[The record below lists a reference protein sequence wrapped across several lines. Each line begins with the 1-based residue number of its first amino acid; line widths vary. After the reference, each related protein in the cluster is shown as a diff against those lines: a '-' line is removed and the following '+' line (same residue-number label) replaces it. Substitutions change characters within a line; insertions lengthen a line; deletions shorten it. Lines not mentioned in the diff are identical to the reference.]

1 MQGLRWFA
9 LACTQMMMS
18 LQAIALGDSGS
29 SPIQF
34 SDGPR
39 THESLEQ
46 RLANWGRV
54 SVGKDNSVL
63 QEFWL
68 LGRYHGQHYWSEGDR
83 GGSSDWEN
91 RRYRMGAQATL
102 YEKWT
107 LHAQMVSGSDFEP
120 FYNGFTELW
129 SQWRFS
135 EQLALTIG
143 QQKHRFTHDRNV
155 SSRYINTLE
164 RGQLLNMFGADY
176 TPAVTLQGTI
186 GKLSYYSGVFS
197 NATGRNM
204 WDAFTELDS
213 GYSLLANS
221 YYDVNRYLPTDS
233 AFVGMSYVFSDANAK
248 ATNLNVF
255 QQGISNV
262 LVLTK
267 GPGSLIA
274 ESVLGL
280 DSERGDAYGIN
291 VQVGYF
297 LTGRLQIATRYQ
309 IATSDQ
315 SDGLLAQLR
324 YERPTGIERG
334 GQYHAEYVG
343 LNYHFAGH
351 RLKWMN
357 GVEYSELDRDS
368 VWTFSTAIRLFWG
381 PHSGGPFPM
390 AQLLPGRFE

>member
-1 MQGLRWFA
+1 
-9 LACTQMMMS
+9 
-18 LQAIALGDSGS
+18 
-29 SPIQF
+29 
-34 SDGPR
+34 
-39 THESLEQ
+39 
-46 RLANWGRV
+46 
-54 SVGKDNSVL
+54 
-63 QEFWL
+63 
-68 LGRYHGQHYWSEGDR
+68 
-83 GGSSDWEN
+83 
-91 RRYRMGAQATL
+91 
-102 YEKWT
+102 
-107 LHAQMVSGSDFEP
+107 
-120 FYNGFTELW
+120 
-129 SQWRFS
+129 
-135 EQLALTIG
+135 
-143 QQKHRFTHDRNV
+143 
-155 SSRYINTLE
+155 
-164 RGQLLNMFGADY
+164 
-176 TPAVTLQGTI
+176 
-186 GKLSYYSGVFS
+186 
-197 NATGRNM
+197 M

-213 GYSLLANS
+213 GFSLLANS
-221 YYDVNRYLPTDS
+221 YYDINRYLPTDS

-280 DSERGDAYGIN
+280 DSERGDACGIN

-297 LTGRLQIATRYQ
+297 LTDRLQIATRYQ
-309 IATSDQ
+309 IATSEQ

-324 YERPTGIERG
+324 YERSTGIERG

-357 GVEYSELDRDS
+357 GVEYSELDRNS

>member
-1 MQGLRWFA
+1 
-9 LACTQMMMS
+9 MMMS
-18 LQAIALGDSGS
+18 LQAIASGDSGN

-39 THESLEQ
+39 TQESLEK

-54 SVGKDNSVL
+54 SVGKGNSVL

-83 GGSSDWEN
+83 GSSSDWEN

-135 EQLALTIG
+135 EQVALTIG

-186 GKLSYYSGVFS
+186 GKLSYYSGIFS

-221 YYDVNRYLPTDS
+221 YYDVNRYLATDS

-267 GPGSLIA
+267 GPGSLIV

-291 VQVGYF
+291 VQMGYF
-297 LTGRLQIATRYQ
+297 LTDRLQIATRYQ

-334 GQYHAEYVG
+334 EQYHAEYVG